1 MPQPPAL
8 QADDWWMA
16 EALITGL
23 FDGFSCK
30 PEELPSLRLEIP
42 AKADHADEIRAGL
55 DLFRQRVGAAGCE
68 VLTLED
74 KDDGR
79 SAARTG

>member
-1 MPQPPAL
+1 
-8 QADDWWMA
+8 MA

-42 AKADHADEIRAGL
+42 AKADQTEEIRAGL
-55 DLFRQRVGAAGCE
+55 ALFRQHAGASGCE
-68 VLTLED
+68 FPSSED
-74 KDDGR
+74 EDGGL
-79 SAARTG
+79 SPVRTE